1 MTKHRRDELRRRAD
15 RADAVIAWAGL
26 IGLTILLVVQLME
39 KAG

>member
-15 RADAVIAWAGL
+15 RADALVAWASL

-39 KAG
+39 KYA